1 MIIVNLD
8 KLRFNKLLL
17 LYDRAGNDLKHA
29 RETHNQPLIQK
40 LQQHCY
46 AIEDLE
52 FDLTLAQIEKVQQVQ
67 DDVQQNKKIN
77 LNPIQGPYK
86 TIDAKIITQLR
97 LYYWHALVQQ
107 RAYMDDL
114 QGYDATFCRNPNYES
129 YLEMIRKI
137 FDVWQIKAP
146 DNYADLD
153 QLIKVV
159 HYTKTIDPNGS
170 THYLQINTNGQIVR
184 HPIKPNNIK

>member
-1 MIIVNLD
+1 MHLD

-17 LYDRAGNDLKHA
+17 LYYRAGNDLKHA

-46 AIEDLE
+46 AIEAIE
-52 FDLTLAQIEKVQQVQ
+52 FDLTLAQIEKLRQVQ
-67 DDVQQNKKIN
+67 DDVQQNKKIK
-77 LNPIQGPYK
+77 LNAIQGPYEP
-86 TIDAKIITQLR
+86 IDAKIITQLR
-97 LYYWHALVQQ
+97 SYYWHALVQQ

-114 QGYDATFCRNPNYES
+114 QGYNATFCQNPNYES
-129 YLEMIRKI
+129 YLEMFRKI

-153 QLIKVV
+153 QLIKAV
-159 HYTKTIDPNGS
+159 HYTKTIDPHGS
-170 THYLQINTNGQIVR
+170 NHYLQINNNGHIVAP
-184 HPIKPNNIK
+184 PIKPKNIK